1 MTDAA
6 DGELPDAES
15 SHEAFDA
22 SEWVAQDAN
31 AESLAAEV
39 VESDLD
45 KMLGER
51 NEMRALAQQ
60 LQADFENYRKQAM
73 KREAAIVERASAGL
87 VEKLLPV
94 LDSFEAAVG
103 ALPEEADGG
112 VRKGIELVYAQL
124 VTVLE
129 GAGLARI
136 EADGALF
143 DPNEH
148 EAVIHEDGDGEPMVT
163 ATMRTG
169 YRLKD
174 RVIRPAMVKVA
185 K

>member
-6 DGELPDAES
+6 DGELPHGQPTDDAA
-15 SHEAFDA
+15 HAA
-22 SEWVAQDAN
+22 EWVAQDAD

-60 LQADFENYRKQAM
+60 LQADFENYRKQAI

-94 LDSFEAAVG
+94 LDSFE
-103 ALPEEADGG
+103 D
-112 VRKGIELVYAQL
+112 RKSV
-124 VTVLE
+124 V
-129 GAGLARI
+129 
-136 EADGALF
+136 
-143 DPNEH
+143 
-148 EAVIHEDGDGEPMVT
+148 
-163 ATMRTG
+163 
-169 YRLKD
+169 
-174 RVIRPAMVKVA
+174 
-185 K
+185 